1 MDEIKQFLMTRK
13 KANLT
18 IVIINIVVFIVLSI
32 IGDTTDG
39 QFMVNHGAAFTP
51 YILAGDYYRLF
62 TSMFLHFGLSHIV
75 YNMLCLIFLGDI
87 LETLVGPVRYLIIY
101 FVGGLAGNLL
111 SMQMDIS
118 HGLYQV
124 SAGASGA
131 IFAVVGAIFYILLR
145 HKGRIGTIT
154 LRRLLLMIVLTL
166 GQGFT
171 DSGTDNAAHI
181 GGLVAGFV
189 VAVLVLIKYPMRMVE
204 LEKKME
210 EEGRQ

>member
-1 MDEIKQFLMTRK
+1 
-13 KANLT
+13 
-18 IVIINIVVFIVLSI
+18 
-32 IGDTTDG
+32 
-39 QFMVNHGAAFTP
+39 
-51 YILAGDYYRLF
+51 
-62 TSMFLHFGLSHIV
+62 MFLHFGLSHIV

-118 HGLYQV
+118 HGLYRV